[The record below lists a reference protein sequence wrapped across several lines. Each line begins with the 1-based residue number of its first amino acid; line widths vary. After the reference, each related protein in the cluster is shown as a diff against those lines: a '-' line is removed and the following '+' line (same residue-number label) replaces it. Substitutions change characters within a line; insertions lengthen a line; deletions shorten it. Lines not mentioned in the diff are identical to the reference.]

1 MGMNVRKA
9 SKNILLLVPVLVF
22 LLVSAWPCSV
32 MAGSGAKGNIAVFDF
47 HSAPLAEVLQLF
59 TELTGKNVVATPEI
73 QGLEISLYLQAV
85 DPKVALET
93 LCKNYNLWYTEESS
107 VIRVMQVEEYGREL
121 VLRRDEKTRVFNLKY
136 ASCLALADAVSRIF
150 GDKLK
155 YDPPKDVQSYGHVGT
170 DKFPSIGEEISI
182 SGSGGGTGT
191 VGPKGGRG
199 GIEAGGVYM
208 QKEDLT
214 RLRQIAAAGGE
225 VSVEEL
231 LQYRVGQALGLLTV
245 FPRNNAIIARS
256 VDTRLLDDVEA
267 FIKGLDTPTRQVML
281 ECKILEIALGDGFD
295 SFFDLSITPG
305 GKFYGRDDVGRP
317 ADLRPDT
324 KGITGIDLLNVPSLA
339 ESTLKFV
346 FIDKQLQAR
355 FEMLEKTDRVRKIAT
370 PLALCANNASA
381 KFFQGVESPVR
392 KGYTVTDERRD
403 AEGNVTASASV
414 RTDYSM
420 EELGVTLEIAPLINM
435 DRTVTLK
442 IATEVSTLN
451 LGGGPPFNYTVGGV
465 PQVGQTDTMQKTVI
479 EDIIVAMDGQTLA
492 LGGLI
497 QEEDITYIKKVPVL
511 GDIPLLSFFFRSTG
525 IKKEQKEIVFC
536 ITPHIIMAP
545 DETEAVNERIMK
557 DLSEHPF
564 YRDGSKRILRY
575 DRDGDVVESFDQAA
589 NEEKEGTHED
599 EQP

>member
-1 MGMNVRKA
+1 
-9 SKNILLLVPVLVF
+9 
-22 LLVSAWPCSV
+22 
-32 MAGSGAKGNIAVFDF
+32 
-47 HSAPLAEVLQLF
+47 
-59 TELTGKNVVATPEI
+59 
-73 QGLEISLYLQAV
+73 
-85 DPKVALET
+85 
-93 LCKNYNLWYTEESS
+93 
-107 VIRVMQVEEYGREL
+107 
-121 VLRRDEKTRVFNLKY
+121 
-136 ASCLALADAVSRIF
+136 
-150 GDKLK
+150 
-155 YDPPKDVQSYGHVGT
+155 
-170 DKFPSIGEEISI
+170 
-182 SGSGGGTGT
+182 
-191 VGPKGGRG
+191 
-199 GIEAGGVYM
+199 M

-225 VSVEEL
+225 VSAEAL
-231 LQYRVGQALGLLTV
+231 LQFQVGQALGLLTV

-267 FIKGLDTPTRQVML
+267 FVKELDTPTRQVML

-295 SFFDLSITPG
+295 SFFDISVTPG

-317 ADLRPDT
+317 TDLRPDT

-414 RTDYSM
+414 KTDYSM

-497 QEEDITYIKKVPVL
+497 QEEDIKFIKKVPVL
-511 GDIPLLSFFFRSTG
+511 GDIPLLNFFFRSTG

-564 YRDGSKRILRY
+564 YREGSKRILRY
-575 DRDGDVVESFDQAA
+575 DRDGDAVESFDPAD
-589 NEEKEGTHED
+589 NEEKEGAHED